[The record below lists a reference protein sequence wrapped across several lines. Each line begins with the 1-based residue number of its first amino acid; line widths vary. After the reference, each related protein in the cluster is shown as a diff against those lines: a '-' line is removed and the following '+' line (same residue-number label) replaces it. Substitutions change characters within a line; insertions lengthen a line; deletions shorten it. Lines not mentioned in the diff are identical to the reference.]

1 MTHTTHSLEELSIK
15 LQEHTSNTD
24 MTDVQFI
31 KMLKIIDHYT
41 TTKINEAVK
50 ETEKAFGGCKNCYGK
65 GYSTWRHGETYRG
78 STKNL
83 RNDIKYCSCDRGQQL
98 SQIRKEKVK

>member
-31 KMLKIIDHYT
+31 KMLQIIDHYT
-41 TTKINEAVK
+41 TTKINEVLDAV
-50 ETEKAFGGCKNCYGK
+50 EDAIGRDEPSYTLDNPSWEVNRA
-65 GYSTWRHGETYRG
+65 
-78 STKNL
+78 
-83 RNDIKYCSCDRGQQL
+83 RNDLRAELRQKL
-98 SQIRKEKVK
+98 SQIRKEKVNE